1 MALNTEIGATLVLDT
16 LSASQAIREVRSHIK
31 TLKDEVGAIDSKM
44 KAYGV
49 TADDLTSILKNLAQ
63 QEAEQKN
70 LLAKLTKEYDEATAS
85 GGKTVKQLD
94 QMRSNIA
101 QAEKKLNS
109 ITLQQQHYNKELDSL
124 NSKGSKTTAFFN
136 TFKQALTDI
145 NPTLGK
151 LVDGVNGAKLAFGTL
166 ATIAGV
172 EIVKAVKAG
181 VQAFME
187 YEDAFA
193 GIRKTINGTETDFE
207 NINAEIQQLAREIP
221 KSASQIA
228 EMAKLGGQLGIASDD
243 VVDFAEVVLRLAD
256 TTNVVAESAG
266 EMIAQIG
273 AITGLDSS
281 DYERFGSTLVALGNS
296 ASATEKEI
304 LDMSN
309 RIARFSQS
317 AKLSNQEILALATA
331 LTSMGIEAE
340 AGGTSL
346 QKMFAKLTLAVETG
360 SEELNGFASV
370 VGMSA
375 EEFSKLYKQSS
386 IKGLQALLKGMNNL
400 DKESQSYTKTLADL
414 DIIEGRLSAVM
425 QALAS
430 NQDGL
435 TDALSLAQTAWVEN
449 SELARSSG
457 EVYDTL
463 SSTIQ
468 VAKNNFTEL
477 SRNIGS
483 LFAPAISEV
492 VEKAGS
498 FAKGI
503 NNVINPLDKS
513 TLAMDNAKEA
523 IANYGTALE
532 STKGGLEGFTE
543 AQKTSL
549 QIGLMSS
556 LVETKDAWERLA
568 DKIADTKKELD
579 RLKTGREGYSDA
591 SLKSLQNLYIQ
602 QARAQGATVETFEE
616 ARQAYL
622 DMIGDSSKYLKG
634 MESTYASIEALQA
647 NINDLELSASAY
659 EEQRTQH
666 VEMWAEALNAGYVSM
681 AQLNRLGEDFA
692 KSVKETADNL
702 AKSAKALEDQEEA
715 TSRWGK
721 EISKAEQDA
730 IDKVDLLKESV
741 EGEIDANDQLR
752 TSLTNLIA
760 EQEEIRKQFGENTL
774 EYDKAT
780 KAIKVYKEALDSITA
795 TDIETMQGELA
806 DLNSQ
811 LLSTMDVLVK
821 DPGNAILTEKVQELN
836 KAITEKQLEIFTAQL
851 EQLLTAGGDPD
862 EILAI
867 ADNINKLTEATKG
880 YTALEDYTDTLSSV
894 TSSYGTELEKAE
906 LKIQQL
912 SNSQAE
918 YQALLDKATDPA
930 IKATLQKI
938 VDLYDSAIDSATEA
952 RDNLNAPLDTDSW
965 VNSFGT
971 EAQKLQVKIDAVTDS
986 IAEMKAELT
995 KEGADTGLLNSL
1007 IDQAEKQKTEL
1018 ETEMANIGKDASKSF
1033 MEALVPDVDWT
1044 KWNAE
1049 EWGNYIRDNLL
1060 DVASQISD
1068 AISSLLDATYQA
1080 DIDAKKAEITALEEQ
1095 LDSTMEAM
1103 EAQSDEAKSK
1113 LEAQYQAGYITE
1125 VEYYHKS
1132 QKQQAEYEKAKQKA
1146 EAETAQK
1153 KAQLLKE
1160 QQAIEEAQFNANKAN
1175 SIAQVLIDS
1184 AQAIIKGWTQGPVV
1198 GASTTAL
1205 MAGLTAMQIAQINA
1219 QKYVPALAQGGITTG
1234 PTMALIGDNSSGREA
1249 VIPLEQSTMRM
1260 LASEILKGMRTQN
1273 NTVYNNSSQ
1282 ADDNRTY
1289 TINQSITTPRGMTR
1303 REAYLQA
1310 RKALKETR

>member
-109 ITLQQQHYNKELDSL
+109 ITLQQQHYNKELDNL
-124 NSKGSKTTAFFN
+124 NSKGSRTTAFFN

-151 LVDGVNGAKLAFGTL
+151 LVSGLGGAKLAFGTL
-166 ATIAGV
+166 ATVAGV

-370 VGMSA
+370 AGMSA

-400 DKESQSYTKTLADL
+400 DEESQSYTKTLADL
-414 DIIEGRLSAVM
+414 DITEVRLSSVM

-477 SRNIGS
+477 SRNIGAV
-483 LFAPAISEV
+483 FAPAISGV
-492 VEKAGS
+492 VTVAS
-498 FAKGI
+498 
-503 NNVINPLDKS
+503 NVAQALNEIGVTNVAV
-513 TLAMDNAKEA
+513 AMDDAQTS
-523 IANYGTALE
+523 IADYKTALE
-532 STKGGLEGFTE
+532 GVKNVTDEASLANMKFAQTLQLNTLTQTLNDNINTWEDLQKTIDETTKVQETATANANIQANSFVSWMQKLDGSISTFDE
-543 AQKTSL
+543 AQDKFNEMKEAGRDGGTIMNEAQQAL
-549 QIGLMSS
+549 DL
-556 LVETKDAWERLA
+556 WNERLY
-568 DKIADTKKELD
+568 E
-579 RLKTGREGYSDA
+579 A
-591 SLKSLQNLYIQ
+591 STANSTLTEKQNQSNQILEVWA
-602 QARAQGATVETFEE
+602 QAVNDGTVKLSYLRAV
-616 ARQAYL
+616 
-622 DMIGDSSKYLKG
+622 D
-634 MESTYASIEALQA
+634 
-647 NINDLELSASAY
+647 
-659 EEQRTQH
+659 
-666 VEMWAEALNAGYVSM
+666 
-681 AQLNRLGEDFA
+681 EDFA
-692 KSVKETADNL
+692 KSVEETALKLQAESEAIKAQAEALKIVEGIITKYKDSMKAGTMTQDEYVSSLEKLKKNL
-702 AKSAKALEDQEEA
+702 
-715 TSRWGK
+715 T
-721 EISKAEQDA
+721 AEM
-730 IDKVDLLKESV
+730 KLLKEGSDAWNSYKNQIDTVQKAIDEQASIKPKIIVDAESV
-741 EGEIDANDQLR
+741 EVDAEGV
-752 TSLTNLIA
+752 A
-760 EQEEIRKQFGENTL
+760 EEIENQIVKQIIDVDGVKIRIY
-774 EYDKAT
+774 YDEDELK
-780 KAIKVYKEALDSITA
+780 
-795 TDIETMQGELA
+795 DIENFDPASIIKKYGSEADKTALEL
-806 DLNSQ
+806 
-811 LLSTMDVLVK
+811 
-821 DPGNAILTEKVQELN
+821 EELN
-836 KAITEKQLEIFTAQL
+836 YQLEIAEGASKKAGEGSEEHAKAIALL
-851 EQLLTAGGDPD
+851 EQ
-862 EILAI
+862 
-867 ADNINKLTEATKG
+867 
-880 YTALEDYTDTLSSV
+880 
-894 TSSYGTELEKAE
+894 
-906 LKIQQL
+906 
-912 SNSQAE
+912 
-918 YQALLDKATDPA
+918 A
-930 IKATLQKI
+930 IK
-938 VDLYDSAIDSATEA
+938 DL
-952 RDNLNAPLDTDSW
+952 LNPVEKLKDTDSW

-1007 IDQAEKQKTEL
+1007 IDQAEAQKKEL

-1153 KAQLLKE
+1153 KTQLLKE

-1184 AQAIIKGWTQGPVV
+1184 AQAIIKGWAQGPVV
-1198 GASTTAL
+1198 GATTTAL

-1219 QKYVPALAQGGITTG
+1219 QRYVPALAQGGITTG

-1273 NTVYNNSSQ
+1273 STVYNNSSQ